1 MRDTEHSFAIVAAVP
16 GDGVPSLG
24 ELHLENASAS
34 VLGGRVH
41 IEFSRLAPSIDEA
54 VSAALEEVLRTGLKV
69 VRVDT

>member
-1 MRDTEHSFAIVAAVP
+1 MRDTEHSFAIVAAAP
-16 GDGVPSLG
+16 SDGLPPF
-24 ELHLENASAS
+24 EDFHLDNAFAS
-34 VLGGRVH
+34 VHDGRVH